1 MPLIA
6 DFRRACIWEGFP
18 GGSVVKNPPT
28 NAGAAG
34 DVSLIPG
41 AERRPGGGSGNPLW
55 YSCLGKPMNRRAW
68 QATVYGVAK
77 TQRRL
82 SD

>member
-18 GGSVVKNPPT
+18 GGSVVKNTPT

-34 DVSLIPG
+34 NVSLIPG
-41 AERRPGGGSGNPLW
+41 AERPPGGGSGNPLW
-55 YSCLGKPMNRRAW
+55 YSCLEKPMNRRAW

>member
-1 MPLIA
+1 MPLRV
-6 DFRRACIWEGFP
+6 DFRRACTGEGFP

-41 AERRPGGGSGNPLW
+41 AERFPGGGNGNPLW
-55 YSCLGKPMNRRAW
+55 YSYLGNPMNRRAW
-68 QATVYGVAK
+68 QATVYGVVK
-77 TQRRL
+77 SQT
-82 SD
+82 